1 MTATQMKVMT
11 VESSAAVVANTPF
24 SASIIADWI
33 AFCDVQPATQKTY
46 DKAVKALAHDAYFR
60 YCRYLLPEETLTEE
74 EVENINY
81 LYESYHALGLN
92 STGDKLYQEIIKKPV
107 KTKFT

>member
-1 MTATQMKVMT
+1 MTEATT
-11 VESSAAVVANTPF
+11 IIINSILSACGAAIFAGICVWVKGLYKK
-24 SASIIADWI
+24 S
-33 AFCDVQPATQKTY
+33 KTY

-60 YCRYLLPEETLTEE
+60 YCRYLLPKETLAEE

-107 KTKFT
+107 KTKC

>member
-1 MTATQMKVMT
+1 MTEATATIL
-11 VESSAAVVANTPF
+11 N
-24 SASIIADWI
+24 SILGAIGTAIFAGVCVW
-33 AFCDVQPATQKTY
+33 VKGLWQKSKTY

-60 YCRYLLPEETLTEE
+60 YCRYLLPEETLTQE

-92 STGDKLYQEIIKKPV
+92 STGDKLYQQIISKPV
-107 KTKFT
+107 SGGK

>member
-1 MTATQMKVMT
+1 MTDATTIIINSILGAVG
-11 VESSAAVVANTPF
+11 SAIFAGVCVWVKGLWNK
-24 SASIIADWI
+24 S
-33 AFCDVQPATQKTY
+33 KTY

-60 YCRYLLPEETLTEE
+60 YCRYLLPEETLTQE

-92 STGDKLYQEIIKKPV
+92 STGDKLYQQIISKPV
-107 KTKFT
+107 REK

>member
-1 MTATQMKVMT
+1 MTDATTIIINSILGAVG
-11 VESSAAVVANTPF
+11 SAIFAGVCVWVKGLWNK
-24 SASIIADWI
+24 S
-33 AFCDVQPATQKTY
+33 KTY

-60 YCRYLLPEETLTEE
+60 YCRYLLPEETLTQE

-92 STGDKLYQEIIKKPV
+92 STGDKLYQQIISKPV
-107 KTKFT
+107 SGEK

>member
-1 MTATQMKVMT
+1 MTEATATIL
-11 VESSAAVVANTPF
+11 N
-24 SASIIADWI
+24 SILGAIGTAIFAGVCVW
-33 AFCDVQPATQKTY
+33 VKGLWQKSKTY

-60 YCRYLLPEETLTEE
+60 YCRYLLPEETLTQE

-92 STGDKLYQEIIKKPV
+92 STGDKLYQQIISKPV
-107 KTKFT
+107 SGEK

>member
-1 MTATQMKVMT
+1 MTEAT
-11 VESSAAVVANTPF
+11 AIILN
-24 SASIIADWI
+24 SILGAIGTAIFAGVCVW
-33 AFCDVQPATQKTY
+33 VKSLWQKSKTY

-60 YCRYLLPEETLTEE
+60 YCRYLLQEETLTQE

-92 STGDKLYQEIIKKPV
+92 STGDKLYQQIISKPV
-107 KTKFT
+107 SGEK

>member
-1 MTATQMKVMT
+1 MTAATT
-11 VESSAAVVANTPF
+11 IIINSILSACGAAIFAGLCVWVKGLYAK
-24 SASIIADWI
+24 S
-33 AFCDVQPATQKTY
+33 KTY

-60 YCRYLLPEETLTEE
+60 YCRYLLPEETLTED
-74 EVENINY
+74 EVENLNY

-107 KTKFT
+107 NTKKI

>member
-1 MTATQMKVMT
+1 MTEATATIL
-11 VESSAAVVANTPF
+11 N
-24 SASIIADWI
+24 SILGAIGTAIFAGVCVW
-33 AFCDVQPATQKTY
+33 VKGLWQKSKTY

-60 YCRYLLPEETLTEE
+60 YCRYLLPEETLTQE

-92 STGDKLYQEIIKKPV
+92 STGDKLYQQIISKPV
-107 KTKFT
+107 RGEK

>member
-1 MTATQMKVMT
+1 MTAATT
-11 VESSAAVVANTPF
+11 IIIN
-24 SASIIADWI
+24 SILGAIGTAIFAGVCVW
-33 AFCDVQPATQKTY
+33 VKGLWQKSKTY

-60 YCRYLLPEETLTEE
+60 YCRYLLPEETLTQE

-92 STGDKLYQEIIKKPV
+92 STGDKLYQQIISKPISGE
-107 KTKFT
+107 K